1 MIRKYDLASI
11 LTQVPDLYLDI
22 FNDSRELA
30 QELYEAAG
38 LLKREY
44 SQMPVPAEKIRKDVM
59 ELKKLKAWSQKA
71 HNMFLAAMIWH
82 GYKVGIKGMYYT
94 FEPHSLALDLEPIKR
109 TKEPKEKRKVVHDI
123 PEKFQKK
130 KVCDDIFRVKN
141 DIKHILLNKGDYI
154 FFNQIIEVAQSLGIE
169 IHAEDERRAGNYIIS
184 LMKRDAL
191 LVTQRGSEYLFQE

>member
-11 LTQVPDLYLDI
+11 LTQVPDLYLDM

-38 LLKREY
+38 LLKRGY
-44 SQMPVPAEKIRKDVM
+44 SQMPVSAEKIKEDVL
-59 ELKKLKAWSQKA
+59 ELKKLKAWSHKA

-82 GYKVGIKGMYYT
+82 GYKVEMKGMYYT
-94 FEPHSLALDLEPIKR
+94 FEPLCLALDLEPIKR
-109 TKEPKEKRKVVHDI
+109 TKEPKEKRKIVHDI

-141 DIKHILLNKGDYI
+141 DIKHILLGTDKYLYLS
-154 FFNQIIEVAQSLGIE
+154 QIVEVAQSLGVE
-169 IHAEDERRAGNYIIS
+169 IHAEDERRAGNYIVS
-184 LMKRDAL
+184 LMRREAL
-191 LVTQRGSEYLFQE
+191 LVTKKGSEYLFQE